1 MVAGGL
7 QTRRD
12 GEIDGDSAPARERA
26 TKRWTFRRAG
36 VKPLPLEGIVLAVG
50 FAVASLMLLV
60 PREHGER

>member
-1 MVAGGL
+1 V
-7 QTRRD
+7 
-12 GEIDGDSAPARERA
+12 P
-26 TKRWTFRRAG
+26 G

>member
-1 MVAGGL
+1 MVRSMATQLL
-7 QTRRD
+7 Q
-12 GEIDGDSAPARERA
+12 ENERNE
-26 TKRWTFRRAG
+26 TLDVPVCRG